1 MINKSSIVDL
11 KEPRKSV
18 NRGGPR
24 YSIKK
29 YDNGGAMKRGTPTH
43 LSISGGS
50 GTFPGHDAVKAQL
63 TEAHDGPYD
72 SIHFHLHKQLNGF
85 YALPTST

>member
-1 MINKSSIVDL
+1 
-11 KEPRKSV
+11 
-18 NRGGPR
+18 
-24 YSIKK
+24 
-29 YDNGGAMKRGTPTH
+29 MKRRTPTH

-72 SIHFHLHKQLNGF
+72 SIHFHLHRQLNGF
-85 YALPTST
+85 YALPTSTYKHLFSYSSSSSHCYHKQYLPYSGTVN